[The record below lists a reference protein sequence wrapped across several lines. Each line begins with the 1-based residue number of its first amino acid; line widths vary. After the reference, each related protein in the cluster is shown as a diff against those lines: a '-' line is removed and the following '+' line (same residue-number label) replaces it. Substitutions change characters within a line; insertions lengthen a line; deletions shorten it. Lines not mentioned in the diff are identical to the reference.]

1 MTDSYVPIEE
11 LAQYLSV
18 KAKTI
23 RQWIAKGYIPNETY
37 IKVGYTYRF
46 SIPQVVAALKQEA
59 PPTED
64 KLENE
69 PVQQKLDFC
78 EEDDL

>member
-1 MTDSYVPIEE
+1 MTDTYVPIEE

-23 RQWIAKGYIPNETY
+23 RQWIAKGYIPNDTY

-59 PPTED
+59 PSDEKESVQDLVNSLED
-64 KLENE
+64 L
-69 PVQQKLDFC
+69 
-78 EEDDL
+78 